1 MKLTTR
7 SMAWLSAAREVLS
20 SVDPQSFP
28 PIPHA
33 PKPIADIFQPV
44 RPKALYS
51 MFSILAA
58 KIVSLPV
65 VYSNGMAFC
74 KKRGRRPHP
83 IPLHCVE
90 REPPLQRYGE
100 ISPAVSARMESHGM
114 CAFDTIALAVLP
126 YERKYCTN
134 DTMPYVISCIL
145 RPVDVQ
151 KLRIPRI

>member
-1 MKLTTR
+1 MKLTPR

-44 RPKALYS
+44 RPKARYS
-51 MFSILAA
+51 MFSILSA

-74 KKRGRRPHP
+74 KKRGTAGDHKGPP
-83 IPLHCVE
+83 ISINLRKSSSTSVGA
-90 REPPLQRYGE
+90 REVRSGGE
-100 ISPAVSARMESHGM
+100 G
-114 CAFDTIALAVLP
+114 L
-126 YERKYCTN
+126 Y
-134 DTMPYVISCIL
+134 
-145 RPVDVQ
+145 
-151 KLRIPRI
+151 

>member
-1 MKLTTR
+1 MKLTPR

-44 RPKALYS
+44 RPKARYS
-51 MFSILAA
+51 MFSILSA

-83 IPLHCVE
+83 IPLHAVE
-90 REPPLQRYGE
+90 REPRVRP
-100 ISPAVSARMESHGM
+100 PAVSARMESHGM

-126 YERKYCTN
+126 YERK
-134 DTMPYVISCIL
+134 
-145 RPVDVQ
+145 
-151 KLRIPRI
+151 

>member
-1 MKLTTR
+1 MKLTPR

-44 RPKALYS
+44 RPKARYS
-51 MFSILAA
+51 MFSILSA

-65 VYSNGMAFC
+65 VYSNGIARARILLAKSLRIFVRAAASPQPSPL
-74 KKRGRRPHP
+74 RGEGAVVALWSCQQYPRR
-83 IPLHCVE
+83 
-90 REPPLQRYGE
+90 
-100 ISPAVSARMESHGM
+100 ESHGM

-126 YERKYCTN
+126 YERK
-134 DTMPYVISCIL
+134 
-145 RPVDVQ
+145 
-151 KLRIPRI
+151 

>member
-44 RPKALYS
+44 RPKARYS
-51 MFSILAA
+51 MFSILSA

-74 KKRGRRPHP
+74 KKRGRRPHKDT
-83 IPLHCVE
+83 E
-90 REPPLQRYGE
+90 RSRQQYPQGWRATACAHLTL
-100 ISPAVSARMESHGM
+100 SH
-114 CAFDTIALAVLP
+114 
-126 YERKYCTN
+126 
-134 DTMPYVISCIL
+134 
-145 RPVDVQ
+145 
-151 KLRIPRI
+151 

>member
-1 MKLTTR
+1 MKLTPR

-44 RPKALYS
+44 RPKARYS
-51 MFSILAA
+51 MFSILSA

-74 KKRGRRPHP
+74 KKRDGVRPP
-83 IPLHCVE
+83 S
-90 REPPLQRYGE
+90 LQRYGE
-100 ISPAVSARMESHGM
+100 ISPAVSAGRESHGM

-126 YERKYCTN
+126 YERK
-134 DTMPYVISCIL
+134 
-145 RPVDVQ
+145 
-151 KLRIPRI
+151 